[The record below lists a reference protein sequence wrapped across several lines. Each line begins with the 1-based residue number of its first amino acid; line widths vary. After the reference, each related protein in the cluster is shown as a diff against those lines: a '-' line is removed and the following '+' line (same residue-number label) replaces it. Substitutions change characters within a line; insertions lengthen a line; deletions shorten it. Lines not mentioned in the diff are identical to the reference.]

1 MRNQTVLL
9 VEDSPED
16 AEFFARALVASHIAN
31 PVRHV
36 ENGLEAVAYL
46 EGRGKYADRSEYP
59 VPCVMFTDLKMP
71 YMNGFELLDWLKGKP
86 EFSLMPVIVFTSFK
100 GEEVERVYAL
110 KTDFFLTK
118 TGSLEDF
125 VKSIR
130 EMSEKWWWCERPAL
144 QMKARNPAVL

>member
-1 MRNQTVLL
+1 M
-9 VEDSPED
+9 VEDNLED
-16 AEFFARALVASHIAN
+16 AEFFQRALIASRIAN

-46 EGRGKYADRSEYP
+46 EGRGKYADRAEYP

-71 YMNGFELLDWLKGKP
+71 LMNGFELLEWLKDKP

-100 GEEVERVYAL
+100 GEEVQRVYAL
-110 KTDFFLTK
+110 KTDFFLAK
-118 TGSLEDF
+118 TASLDDF
-125 VKSIR
+125 IQSIR
-130 EMSEKWWWCERPAL
+130 DASENWWWCERPTL